1 MNNRILR
8 CICNIIEV
16 IIRNLK
22 YLRLNLVIIIIKIII
37 ILRELY
43 KELYFVPDFVHLKA
57 IIAYVAPSSFP
68 IRGK

>member
-1 MNNRILR
+1 MKF
-8 CICNIIEV
+8 EV
-16 IIRNLK
+16 FKVESNLYSK
-22 YLRLNLVIIIIKIII
+22 IKI

-57 IIAYVAPSSFP
+57 VIAYVAPSLFP